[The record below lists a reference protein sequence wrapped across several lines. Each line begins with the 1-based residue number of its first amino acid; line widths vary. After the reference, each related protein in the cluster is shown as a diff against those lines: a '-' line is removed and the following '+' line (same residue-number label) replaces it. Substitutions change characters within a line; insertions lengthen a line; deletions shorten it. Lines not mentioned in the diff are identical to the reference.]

1 MACWQ
6 CLVQRICR
14 VHSLLNIAVDQVR
27 WGGSE
32 GCRAALLVQVNS
44 LVWLLI
50 DESPAGIIVM
60 GLFIVTDF

>member
-1 MACWQ
+1 M
-6 CLVQRICR
+6 RGYR
-14 VHSLLNIAVDQVR
+14 R
-27 WGGSE
+27 TGE